1 LTPRIFLPPSIPRSK
16 QLGAERQDR
25 LSITTA
31 LGSGAS
37 PQARRQVRRRVAGLR
52 CRSPAPSE
60 PDGTIARHPAQ
71 ASAALYAARKVRLR
85 LRHALPSLVTPV
97 GPFDAKHRLTSP
109 TAVAAPSLRFRR
121 DPSEVCTL
129 SGWVFPTLAGPIC
142 PITGQRSLSPTLLY
156 PLHHPPSL
164 RSGYRLAAGRMGL
177 TLLSN
182 VEMRMGRLRPVV
194 RRVTVP
200 PSSTATIDEPTR
212 LPFWPRPV
220 STFGRFSMTDLN
232 HGRSLAFSLP
242 SSAGPRPDW
251 CFQSKAVVPG
261 ASHVGLLRRMSG

>member
-1 LTPRIFLPPSIPRSK
+1 M
-16 QLGAERQDR
+16 
-25 LSITTA
+25 TTT
-31 LGSGAS
+31 LGSGLS

-52 CRSPAPSE
+52 CRNPAPSE

-71 ASAALYAARKVRLR
+71 ASAALYAARKIRLR
-85 LRHALPSLVTPV
+85 RRHALPFLITPV
-97 GPFDAKHRLTSP
+97 GPFDVRHRLTSP
-109 TAVAAPSLRFRR
+109 PAVAAPSLRFRR
-121 DPSEVCTL
+121 DPPEVCTL
-129 SGWVFPTLAGPIC
+129 SGWVFPALAGPIC
-142 PITGQRSLSPTLLY
+142 LITRQHSLSPTLLY
-156 PLHHPPSL
+156 PLRHPLPC
-164 RSGYRLAAGRMGL
+164 GRDTALTGRVGL

-212 LPFWPRPV
+212 MPFWPRPV

-232 HGRSLAFSLP
+232 HGRSLAFNLP

>member
-1 LTPRIFLPPSIPRSK
+1 MPSRVYVK
-16 QLGAERQDR
+16 LKTE
-25 LSITTA
+25 
-31 LGSGAS
+31 
-37 PQARRQVRRRVAGLR
+37 ARPKNRT
-52 CRSPAPSE
+52 CEFAPH
-60 PDGTIARHPAQ
+60 TAQ
-71 ASAALYAARKVRLR
+71 ASAALCAARKIRLR
-85 LRHALPSLVTPV
+85 LRHALPFLVTPV
-97 GPFDAKHRLTSP
+97 GPFDARHRLTSP

-129 SGWVFPTLAGPIC
+129 SGWVCPALAGPIC
-142 PITGQRSLSPTLLY
+142 FITKQHSLSPTLLY
-156 PLHHPPSL
+156 PLRRPPSL
-164 RSGYRLAAGRMGL
+164 RSGYRLVAGRVGL

-182 VEMRMGRLRPVV
+182 VEMRMGRLRPIV
-194 RRVTVP
+194 RRVMVP
-200 PSSTATIDEPTR
+200 PSSTLPIDEPTR
-212 LPFWPRPV
+212 MPFWPRPV

>member
-1 LTPRIFLPPSIPRSK
+1 MRIPK
-16 QLGAERQDR
+16 C
-25 LSITTA
+25 
-31 LGSGAS
+31 
-37 PQARRQVRRRVAGLR
+37 RVAGLH
-52 CRSPAPSE
+52 CRNPAPSE

-85 LRHALPSLVTPV
+85 LRHARPFLVTPV

-121 DPSEVCTL
+121 DPSEVSPL
-129 SGWVFPTLAGPIC
+129 SGWVCPALAGPIC
-142 PITGQRSLSPTLLY
+142 PVTRQHSLSPTLLY
-156 PLHHPPSL
+156 PLRHPPSL
-164 RSGYRLAAGRMGL
+164 RLGYRLAAGRVGL

-182 VEMRMGRLRPVV
+182 VETRMGRLRPVV

-212 LPFWPRPV
+212 MPFWPRPV

-232 HGRSLAFSLP
+232 HGRSLTFSLP
-242 SSAGPRPDW
+242 SSAGPRPDR